1 MKLIGFNYTK
11 INGEKNKDSVENLK
25 VNTNIDISEI
35 NEAKNNFFKSKD
47 YLLNIKFT
55 YTLNYSEEFA
65 KIEIGGNILL
75 SVENKLGKE
84 ILKKWKDKQ
93 MPEEFKTKLFNLII
107 KKSNI
112 RALDLEDTLNI
123 PLHMPMPKVGV
134 KKKE

>member
-11 INGEKNKDSVENLK
+11 INGEKNKESVENLK

-47 YLLNIKFT
+47 SLLNIKFI

-75 SVENKLGKE
+75 SIESKIGKE

-93 MPEEFKTKLFNLII
+93 MPDEFKTKLFNLII
-107 KKSNI
+107 RKSNI
-112 RALDLEDTLNI
+112 KALELEDNLNI
-123 PLHMPMPKVGV
+123 PLHMPMPKVGA